1 MSLMVKIVKSNLMI
15 CNRVCLNIRD
25 ERRSFH
31 CKQKE
36 KNKNNKTQLLM
47 CYKKH
52 RLPAALVTPTGLL
65 SHVHNDRW

>member
-1 MSLMVKIVKSNLMI
+1 MSLMVKIGKSNLMI

-25 ERRSFH
+25 ERRSFQR
-31 CKQKE
+31 KQKE
-36 KNKNNKTQLLM
+36 KNNKTQLLM

-52 RLPAALVTPTGLL
+52 RLPAALVTPTGML